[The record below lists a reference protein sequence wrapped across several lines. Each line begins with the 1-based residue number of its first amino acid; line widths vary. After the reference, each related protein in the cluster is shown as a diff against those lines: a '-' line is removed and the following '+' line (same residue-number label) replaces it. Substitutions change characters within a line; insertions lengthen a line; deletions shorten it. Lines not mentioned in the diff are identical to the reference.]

1 MSHPGIDD
9 LVAEY
14 RRAYVAGERP
24 EVRDFIEQADEPH
37 REELGRRI
45 RLVLAE
51 EDPPDPAPE
60 TLLMVQAMLRGQ
72 PPLLELRTSKG
83 MTRDEVVTKL
93 RGELGLEATSEPRV
107 AVYYHELE
115 SGQLPL
121 AGIRDRV
128 FEAVAKVMGV
138 ARASLMLKGPDPTGG
153 TGNGMA
159 RAVFARG
166 TPGGPVELDALAA
179 LPGEPDEVDDL
190 FTGGPG

>member
-1 MSHPGIDD
+1 MSGLDA
-9 LVAEY
+9 LAEEFRSEY
-14 RRAYVAGERP
+14 LAGRSPDAAAFLDRAAE
-24 EVRDFIEQADEPH
+24 AD
-37 REELGRRI
+37 RGELGRRI

-51 EDPPDPAPE
+51 EPPPDPAPE

-72 PPLLELRTSKG
+72 PPLLELRTAKG
-83 MTRDEVVTKL
+83 MTRDQVVSDL
-93 RGELGLEATSEPRV
+93 REELGLEPATEQRV

-115 SGQLPL
+115 TGQLPL

-138 ARASLMLKGPDPTGG
+138 ARASLMLQGPQPD
-153 TGNGMA
+153 
-159 RAVFARG
+159 RAGAAQPVFARAEPG
-166 TPGGPVELDALAA
+166 TEVSLHALAA